1 MISLYSSLSDIPN
14 DETKRVEIEIIDL
27 VDVAIVNNI
36 DSIDFS
42 VCMWRRLPSSSLI
55 KMTPYDKY
63 NVINYNRL
71 EKVIISSLSGLSGK
85 IVIGI
90 KERNPRKLCP
100 SCTVNSNIRLELI
113 AKPVSSYRQERINYY
128 RDTVFKQKLL
138 GEYRQ
143 LMEKIC
149 SEVYWLTSM
158 CIFPHGVFY
167 YDDSQG
173 AGISFSDLEMANISD
188 SSKRYQMALALMEI
202 LNQKG
207 YLFEG
212 PRAFFDG
219 HRINFTIKKALS
231 TVPANE
237 LKQW

>member
-14 DETKRVEIEIIDL
+14 DESKVVEKEIIDL
-27 VDVAIVNNI
+27 VDVAVLNNL

-42 VCMWRRLPSSSLI
+42 VGMWRRLPSSSLI
-55 KMTPYDKY
+55 KLTPYDK
-63 NVINYNRL
+63 NDVINYNRL
-71 EKVIISSLSGLSGK
+71 EKVIISSLQELSGK
-85 IVIGI
+85 IVIRI
-90 KERNPRKLCP
+90 KEQDHRNLWSHCNI
-100 SCTVNSNIRLELI
+100 NSSTMLELI
-113 AKPVSSYRQERINYY
+113 AKPTNSYRKERIYY
-128 RDTVFKQKLL
+128 YSDTVFKQKLL
-138 GEYRQ
+138 VEYRQ

-149 SEVYWLTSM
+149 SKVYWLTSI

-173 AGISFSDLEMANISD
+173 HGISFSDLEMANISD
-188 SSKRYQMALALMEI
+188 SSKRYQMASALTEI

-212 PRAFFDG
+212 PRASFSGSKILFE
-219 HRINFTIKKALS
+219 LS
-231 TVPANE
+231 KVSTTASTKE